1 MIAPSWTPVRGLDPS
16 PDQAREWLAQE
27 LNRSSYRG
35 SWLESLLRWVLRQL
49 NNLLDGVSR
58 VGGLSPVIT
67 VLVALVVIT
76 LLGWVLPKVRRES
89 AAAGAEWAVLRELTT
104 SAATYRDR
112 AARAFTNG
120 RYDEAVLDW
129 FRALARDMSD
139 RTLLDD
145 APGRT
150 AHEVSL
156 ALGHPFPGQ
165 AERIGHAADVFDSVR
180 YGHRGVTAEQADA
193 VQKLD
198 AELVRTRPKLAAS
211 PRQDAAV

>member
-112 AARAFTNG
+112 AARAFTN
-120 RYDEAVLDW
+120 
-129 FRALARDMSD
+129 D
-139 RTLLDD
+139 R
-145 APGRT
+145 P

-211 PRQDAAV
+211 PHQDAAV